1 LQIQVLHKTLD
12 VLETLKND
20 GDGLSL
26 AEIARQVQLP
36 KATVYRILN
45 TLESRGYLDRRP
57 DGAYRVSNKLFT
69 LQSTKSIEEALRLAA
84 QPVMERLAT
93 ECRETV
99 NLGTLDAGEVVVIAT
114 VESPQSI
121 RMASKVGN
129 RRLMHTTGLGKVLLS
144 ALSDREIR
152 RLAQLKGL
160 PALTPKSIGTVGA
173 LLAEIHS
180 VRRRGY
186 AIDNQENELDGRCI
200 AAPISGPNGQV
211 IAALSISGP
220 VFRMDLQRMRSLRP
234 ALEASCQAIS
244 RALVP

>member
-1 LQIQVLHKTLD
+1 MQIQVLHKTID
-12 VLETLKND
+12 VLETLKNNAA
-20 GDGLSL
+20 GLSL
-26 AEIARQVQLP
+26 ADVTRQLRLP

-57 DGAYRVSNKLFT
+57 DGAYRLSNKLFA
-69 LQSTKSIEEALRLAA
+69 LQNPKSTEETLRLAA
-84 QPVMERLAT
+84 QPVMERLSN

-144 ALSDREIR
+144 GLSDREIR

-160 PALTPKSIGTVGA
+160 PPLTPKSIGTVAA
-173 LLAEIHS
+173 LLTEVHS
-180 VRRRGY
+180 IRRRGY

-200 AAPISGPNGQV
+200 AAPILGSDAKL

-244 RALVP
+244 RALVS

>member
-69 LQSTKSIEEALRLAA
+69 LQSTKSIEEALRLSA

-211 IAALSISGP
+211 IAALSISCP
-220 VFRMDLQRMRSLRP
+220 VFRMDLERMRSLRP